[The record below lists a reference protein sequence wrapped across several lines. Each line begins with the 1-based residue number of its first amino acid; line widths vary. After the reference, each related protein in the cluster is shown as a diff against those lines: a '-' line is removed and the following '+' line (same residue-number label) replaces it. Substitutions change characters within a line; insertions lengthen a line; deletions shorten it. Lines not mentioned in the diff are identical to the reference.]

1 MQRRMKIVCGS
12 VFVTLLLG
20 IGFAPAVSAGQNVC
34 VSVDG
39 VNYVDLGTADCD
51 SSEGNT
57 SVAVGED
64 SFAGA
69 GVDGMSEPNG
79 TGNTAVG
86 VGDGSFALGAYG
98 NGNTS
103 IAAGD
108 ITDAEIS
115 GGNNNTAVAAGY
127 FSSSEIYEGDNNTA
141 VDVNGNDFGYVEIYD
156 GDNNTAVAVGED
168 SVAQILYGDDNS
180 LTVIDDGFQTI
191 DGESGCFAVVI
202 GGQVYGDADCL
213 E

>member
-1 MQRRMKIVCGS
+1 MEETMQRRMKIVCGS

-79 TGNTAVG
+79 TGTAIQPW
-86 VGDGSFALGAYG
+86 GSAMVVSPWERTATAIPASRPV
-98 NGNTS
+98 TS
-103 IAAGD
+103 PMRKLV
-108 ITDAEIS
+108 
-115 GGNNNTAVAAGY
+115 VA
-127 FSSSEIYEGDNNTA
+127 T
-141 VDVNGNDFGYVEIYD
+141 
-156 GDNNTAVAVGED
+156 T
-168 SVAQILYGDDNS
+168 
-180 LTVIDDGFQTI
+180 TPP
-191 DGESGCFAVVI
+191 
-202 GGQVYGDADCL
+202 
-213 E
+213 